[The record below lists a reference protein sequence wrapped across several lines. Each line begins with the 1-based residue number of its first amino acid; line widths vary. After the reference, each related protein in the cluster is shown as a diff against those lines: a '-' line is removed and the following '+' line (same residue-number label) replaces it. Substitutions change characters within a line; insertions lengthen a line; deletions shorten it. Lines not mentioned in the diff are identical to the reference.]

1 LLNVRIQ
8 EAIIDNPLA
17 FTAFIRIA
25 DDWSNTW
32 KSLSDFSWKMP
43 KAIVPDHP
51 EVESFLRSSEKTLRY
66 TNFTDSQQMNNL
78 ATDLEQN
85 GSFMGF
91 SVSVTPD
98 AKVPCCEIVKTREYY
113 TRVTRDFKRM
123 KLESDELV
131 KLRLK
136 ISQMRAKKLK
146 AKRSTSIGVSSTFV
160 PPAKRRTL

>member
-1 LLNVRIQ
+1 
-8 EAIIDNPLA
+8 
-17 FTAFIRIA
+17 
-25 DDWSNTW
+25 
-32 KSLSDFSWKMP
+32 
-43 KAIVPDHP
+43 
-51 EVESFLRSSEKTLRY
+51 
-66 TNFTDSQQMNNL
+66 MNIL

-85 GSFMGF
+85 GTFMGF

-98 AKVPCCEIVKTREYY
+98 EKVPCCEIVKTREYY
-113 TRVTRDFKRM
+113 TRVTRDFKRI

-146 AKRSTSIGVSSTFV
+146 AKRSNPIGVSSTFV